1 MKIYIL
7 SQLWEYFYI
16 LEIIQEV
23 ASTQQAIFI
32 KAGSSKRSKPDGELE
47 KKKKKKTLVDY
58 QKITLTYEKEL
69 II

>member
-32 KAGSSKRSKPDGELE
+32 KAGSSKRSKPDRELG
-47 KKKKKKTLVDY
+47 KKEKTLVGY
-58 QKITLTYEKEL
+58 QKSILTSEKEL
-69 II
+69 AM